1 MNWGALIWMA
11 QICHSGLE
19 LINEAAWGMIVRVE
33 QIRSERGMDTFV
45 ISTLDDK
52 AIFVFKMTL
61 DIWVSI
67 NPFSVLLVATL

>member
-11 QICHSGLE
+11 QKSHSGLE
-19 LINEAAWGMIVRVE
+19 LLNEAAWVMIVGLE

-45 ISTLDDK
+45 ISTLDNK
-52 AIFVFKMTL
+52 TVFVFEMTL

-67 NPFSVLLVATL
+67 NPFSVLLVATH